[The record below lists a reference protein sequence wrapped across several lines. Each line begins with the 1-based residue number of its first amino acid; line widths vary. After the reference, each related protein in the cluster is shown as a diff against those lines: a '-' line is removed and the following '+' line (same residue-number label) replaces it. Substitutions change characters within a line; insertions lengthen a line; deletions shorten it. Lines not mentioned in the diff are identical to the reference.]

1 MHIHEF
7 QSLSMRTAKELPRQV
22 ALLHLVSLLADEVGE
37 LASAIK
43 KAEVYGQ
50 KFDFENIEEEIGD
63 ILWASAYA
71 AHVFGMSLETC
82 ARKNVE
88 KLARRYPDGYSD
100 ENAAQRLD
108 KISAPSAQISDE
120 ALV

>member
-7 QSLSMRTAKELPRQV
+7 QSTAMRTAKELPRQV

-50 KFDFENIEEEIGD
+50 PFDFENIEEEIGD
-63 ILWASAYA
+63 ILWATAYA
-71 AHVFGMSLETC
+71 AQVFGMSLETC
-82 ARKNVE
+82 ARKNID
-88 KLARRYPDGYSD
+88 KLAKRYPDGYSD
-100 ENAAQRLD
+100 EKAAQRLD
-108 KISAPSAQISDE
+108 KQNSDE
-120 ALV
+120 DLV

>member
-7 QSLSMRTAKELPRQV
+7 QSQAMRTAKELPKQV
-22 ALLHLVSLLADEVGE
+22 ALLHVVSLLADEIGE

-50 KFDFENIEEEIGD
+50 AYDFNNIEEEIGD
-63 ILWASAYA
+63 ILWGTAYA

-82 ARKNVE
+82 ARHNIG
-88 KLARRYPDGYSD
+88 KLAMRYPGGYSD
-100 ENAAQRLD
+100 ELAAQRLD
-108 KISAPSAQISDE
+108 KVPDNSDE
-120 ALV
+120 VSV

>member
-7 QSLSMRTAKELPRQV
+7 QSLAMITAKELPRQV

-43 KAEVYGQ
+43 KAEVYQQ
-50 KFDFENIEEEIGD
+50 KYDFENIEEELGD
-63 ILWASAYA
+63 ILWGTAYA
-71 AHVFGMSLETC
+71 AQVFGMSLETC
-82 ARKNVE
+82 ARKNLD
-88 KLARRYPDGYSD
+88 KLAKRYPDGYSD
-100 ENAAQRLD
+100 EKAAQRLD
-108 KISAPSAQISDE
+108 KISAPSAQNSDE